1 MTKYK
6 ITAVLGPTNTGKT
19 HLAIETMLSFDTGMI
34 GFPLR
39 LLARE
44 VYDKIIKKISIDKVA
59 LITGEEKI
67 IPSNA
72 KYFLCTVE
80 SMPIDKHLEFVGVDE
95 IQMCAD
101 HERGHIFTD
110 RLLNIRGEKLT
121 MLMGSN
127 TIKNIISKL
136 DGDIEFINR
145 ERLSKLTYA
154 GHKKISRI
162 NRKTAIIA
170 FSAEEVYAIAE
181 LIRRQKGGAAIVMGS
196 LSPKTRNSQVELYQ
210 SGDVDFLVAHQDGYW
225 SSRISIWYLD
235 EFSDNIAPRHS
246 RTIDYQKVRA
256 GKFEAQ
262 TGARWYGWHSDGWRL
277 VREIAV
283 GMEGSALA
291 LENGVNQAEVNKYLA
306 EQRLFRGIWYAR
318 KAFKFGNV
326 PWIEAPLNIDSEQL
340 YGPRT
345 PKADVMANVME
356 DLNFAC
362 ANLPDDW
369 GVGATRLNRG
379 AALLMKSRIC
389 LMEGTWRKYH
399 GTGDANSWLQ
409 AAADAAKEL
418 MDGGNYSLYTTGDT
432 DNDYQAMHKMLDLSG
447 VSEVIHYRKYQAGI
461 GMSNH
466 VQSYHR
472 GYNGGATK
480 SIVEDYLCTDGKPI
494 TLSDLYM
501 GDEVYENIF
510 ENRDPRLRQT
520 ILHPADVAR
529 WDWNKNDER
538 LYPRIDGMEG
548 GIKSTTGYHI
558 CKVYESGAAHAT
570 YNTSSTPAI
579 IMRYAE
585 ALLNYAEAKEE
596 LGQLDQAVL
605 DMTVNALRDRAGMPH
620 LTMGATMDPRYAHWG
635 VSAELVEI
643 RRERRVELFMEGFRY
658 DDLRRW
664 KLGKELE
671 NPDLGMRWEI
681 SFNRSSTFLF
691 VPVSGLDTFDCFNSF
706 IFTLNC
712 CTGSTILITSGRV
725 CLNTEVISMLKILY
739 SFFKV

>member
-1 MTKYK
+1 MKKHIIKLCLVVFAT
-6 ITAVLGPTNTGKT
+6 LLFFSCNDEF
-19 HLAIETMLSFDTGMI
+19 LER
-34 GFPLR
+34 FPLDR
-39 LLARE
+39 ISSETFWTSANDLE
-44 VYDKIIKKISIDKVA
+44 VFNNSLYNRIRD
-59 LITGEEKI
+59 
-67 IPSNA
+67 
-72 KYFLCTVE
+72 
-80 SMPIDKHLEFVGVDE
+80 
-95 IQMCAD
+95 
-101 HERGHIFTD
+101 D
-110 RLLNIRGEKLT
+110 R
-121 MLMGSN
+121 
-127 TIKNIISKL
+127 
-136 DGDIEFINR
+136 
-145 ERLSKLTYA
+145 
-154 GHKKISRI
+154 
-162 NRKTAIIA
+162 
-170 FSAEEVYAIAE
+170 
-181 LIRRQKGGAAIVMGS
+181 
-196 LSPKTRNSQVELYQ
+196 
-210 SGDVDFLVAHQDGYW
+210 DVDFLVAHQDGYW

-671 NPDLGMRWEI
+671 NPDLGMRWDAA
-681 SFNRSSTFLF
+681 N
-691 VPVSGLDTFDCFNSF
+691 
-706 IFTLNC
+706 
-712 CTGSTILITSGRV
+712 SGRFDPAGDATIKTKTV
-725 CLNTEVISMLKILY
+725 DGVIYLAPYVGTDWEGPVFDEGKHYLWPLPLGAIAQNPELGQNPGY
-739 SFFKV
+739 